1 MRQTGRPIARLVAV
15 LTLLLVPGEASGL
28 LQDPK
33 KIAERRE
40 RFEREVNP
48 VEKARRFPPLGEEL
62 MRLVHQQVRA
72 EQYEA
77 ALRTLEEYHELAR
90 VAFTGL
96 ENSGRNAER
105 QSSGFRHLQIHLRRS
120 LRDLEQTI
128 SALPVQQR
136 EPFEA
141 IHEQL
146 EQINQKLLEMLFPR
160 RPRPLPQ
167 TQPAPPP
174 RRGGSS

>member
-1 MRQTGRPIARLVAV
+1 MRQAVRHIGSLVAT
-15 LTLLLVPGEASGL
+15 LTLLLVPGEASSL

-40 RFEREVNP
+40 RFEREIDP

-62 MRLVHQQVRA
+62 MKLLHQQVRA

-77 ALRTLEEYHELAR
+77 ALHTLEEYHELAR

-141 IHEQL
+141 IRQQL
-146 EQINQKLLEMLFPR
+146 EQMNQRLLEMLFPR

-167 TQPAPPP
+167 NQPAPPP
-174 RRGGSS
+174 RTGGAS